1 MDGNVLAGS
10 IPAFRTKPNMV
21 YNNMNTKIDKEE
33 KIKLV
38 EEAREL
44 VFQLSETQD
53 RVYTNLINIMGEEF
67 DSDDPLWD
75 YVYNGGEYAKKLF
88 INTLK

>member
-1 MDGNVLAGS
+1 MIIIMS
-10 IPAFRTKPNMV
+10 Q
-21 YNNMNTKIDKEE
+21 KIDKEE
-33 KIKLV
+33 KIKLA

-44 VFQLSETQD
+44 VSQLSETQD

-75 YVYNGGEYAKKLF
+75 YVYNGGEFAKKLF

>member
-1 MDGNVLAGS
+1 
-10 IPAFRTKPNMV
+10 
-21 YNNMNTKIDKEE
+21 MNTKINKEE

-44 VFQLSETQD
+44 VLQLSETQD
-53 RVYTNLINIMGEEF
+53 RVYTNLINTIGEEF
-67 DSDDPLWD
+67 DSDNPLWD
-75 YVYNGGEYAKKLF
+75 YLYNGGEYAKKLF